1 MKELINVALHKCI
14 KCYKSTS
21 PNYIF
26 LASLD
31 MARHQLAT
39 VGEDLIRRTVELSL
53 YLRS

>member
-1 MKELINVALHKCI
+1 MHQMLQ
-14 KCYKSTS
+14 STS

-39 VGEDLIRRTVELSL
+39 AGNDLVSRAVELSVL
-53 YLRS
+53 T